1 MKPLNNI
8 DKNLVIHADNLETLK
23 SLSGV
28 SFRMIYIDPPFN
40 TGHTQ
45 KKETLVTKRSEDG
58 SGTRTGFGG
67 RKYSSTKVS
76 EFSYEDSFDDYI
88 EGFLGPRLLEAW
100 NLLSEDGTIYV
111 HLDFREV
118 HYVKVWMDKTFG
130 RDKFL
135 NELIWAYDYGAKSKK
150 KWSAKHD
157 TILVYVKNPKKYYFN
172 SEEVDREPYMAPGMV
187 TPEKAERGKLPTD
200 VWWHTIV
207 PTNGKERTGY
217 PTQKPIGILKRMIT
231 ASSKPGDVVLDFFGG
246 SGSTGEASLVL
257 GRKFIL
263 VDESQQAID
272 VMRKRFTG
280 GEGDKEITRVGEL
293 QDIGHLL
300 PDTVQD

>member
-23 SLSGV
+23 RLSGV

-111 HLDFREV
+111 RKNARWEEV
-118 HYVKVWMDKTFG
+118 EPDSPILTFPLLNIHHERADDAVKYWD
-130 RDKFL
+130 
-135 NELIWAYDYGAKSKK
+135 IA
-150 KWSAKHD
+150 
-157 TILVYVKNPKKYYFN
+157 VKNN
-172 SEEVDREPYMAPGMV
+172 
-187 TPEKAERGKLPTD
+187 
-200 VWWHTIV
+200 
-207 PTNGKERTGY
+207 N
-217 PTQKPIGILKRMIT
+217 
-231 ASSKPGDVVLDFFGG
+231 
-246 SGSTGEASLVL
+246 
-257 GRKFIL
+257 
-263 VDESQQAID
+263 
-272 VMRKRFTG
+272 
-280 GEGDKEITRVGEL
+280 EITTS
-293 QDIGHLL
+293 D
-300 PDTVQD
+300 VQPYL